1 MLPNSLLS
9 KKGERIMA
17 LAQNAYVDASNVFES
32 SLESD
37 YKKDKGIFYTDLSL
51 AEKMLCELK
60 PVKDAIIMDPCC
72 GSGVFLY
79 AAKKHGYINLF
90 GIDQD
95 KNAIKFCLNNINNV
109 SFTAFDSIGKTA
121 AEILGEIEL
130 SRQPDVIIG
139 NPPYVPL
146 AGDVEL
152 ECDCLFRRK
161 VSDSG
166 NNLFVAA
173 LMRSLELVRKDGLVS
188 YIIPKNFLHVSG
200 YSLLRRSILEEKT
213 IVSIVDLGAYFKNV
227 RGEQIVLTLKNS
239 TADKSHKIKLKKLS
253 SNRFVTMCSIPQSF
267 YSDEIL
273 IFNCSEDF
281 SIYKKLTSSYQ
292 SMSDLCNGYV
302 GRGKSTADTAIN
314 GKEIRK
320 FGYKNHSVPT
330 TGNKVFIQNIYS
342 AEAGIIAAFGGNME
356 ATQTVTVFTDGDEK
370 MCRYILGIL
379 HSRICNLF
387 LYKYCYNYS
396 KLTMHTDAK
405 YLKKIPLPAIKPD
418 CFNSIISI
426 VKRLECNDY
435 LSQEWFNNLEELNQ
449 IVYKAYGITTKESDY
464 IDSEMKRI
472 QSKRWIS
479 DGQF

>member
-9 KKGERIMA
+9 KKGEHIMA

-37 YKKDKGIFYTDLSL
+37 YKKDNGIFYTDLSL

-60 PVKDAIIMDPCC
+60 PDKDAIIMDPCC

-95 KNAIKFCLNNINNV
+95 NNAIKFCLNNINNV
-109 SFTAFDSIGKTA
+109 SFTAFDSIGKTVS
-121 AEILGEIEL
+121 ETLGKIEL

-146 AGDVEL
+146 AGDVVL
-152 ECDCLFRRK
+152 ECDYLFRRK

-213 IVSIVDLGAYFKNV
+213 IVSIVDLGSYFKNV

-253 SNRFVTMCSIPQSF
+253 SNRFVRMCSIPQSF

-273 IFNCSEDF
+273 LFNCSEDF

-320 FGYKNHSVPT
+320 FGYKNHSIPT

-342 AEAGIIAAFGGNME
+342 AEAGIIAAFGGNMD

-387 LYKYCYNYS
+387 LYKYCFNYS

-405 YLKKIPLPAIKPD
+405 YLKKIPLPAVKMD

-449 IVYKAYGITTKESDY
+449 IVYKAYGITAKESDY

-479 DGQF
+479 NGQF

>member
-1 MLPNSLLS
+1 
-9 KKGERIMA
+9 MA
-17 LAQNAYVDASNVFES
+17 LTQNAYVDASNVFES

-37 YKKDKGIFYTDLSL
+37 YKKDNGIFYTDLSL

-60 PVKDAIIMDPCC
+60 PDKDVIIMDPCC

-95 KNAIKFCLNNINNV
+95 KNAIEFCLNNINNV
-109 SFTAFDSIGKTA
+109 SFIAFDSIGKTA
-121 AEILGEIEL
+121 AETLDKIKL
-130 SRQPDVIIG
+130 SCQPDVIIG

-152 ECDCLFRRK
+152 ECDYLFKRK

-166 NNLFVAA
+166 NNLFIAA
-173 LMRSLELVRKDGLVS
+173 LMRSLELVKKDGLVS

-239 TADKSHKIKLKKLS
+239 VSDKSHKIKLKKLS

-281 SIYKKLTSSYQ
+281 SIYKKLKSSYQ

-302 GRGKSTADTAIN
+302 GRGKSIADTAIN

-320 FGYKNHSVPT
+320 FGYKNHSVPAA
-330 TGNKVFIQNIYS
+330 GNKVFIQNIYS

-405 YLKKIPLPAIKPD
+405 YLKKIPLPAIKTD

-435 LSQEWFNNLEELNQ
+435 LSQEWFNCLEELNQ
-449 IVYKAYGITTKESDY
+449 IVYKAYGITTKEADY